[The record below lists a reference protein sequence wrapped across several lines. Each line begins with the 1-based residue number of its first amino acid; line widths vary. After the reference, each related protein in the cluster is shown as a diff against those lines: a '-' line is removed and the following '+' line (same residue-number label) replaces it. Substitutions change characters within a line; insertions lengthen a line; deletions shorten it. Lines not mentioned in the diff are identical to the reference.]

1 MTSLEYMSSYNFY
14 MAENQQT
21 TKDEFN
27 YDWIYLCILLMS
39 WQSLMNN
46 KIKVH
51 IIHKLLYIYSIIFN
65 FILTKLKNYV
75 IIKVF
80 TNLYSTNSNDLMS

>member
-1 MTSLEYMSSYNFY
+1 
-14 MAENQQT
+14 
-21 TKDEFN
+21 
-27 YDWIYLCILLMS
+27 MS

>member
-1 MTSLEYMSSYNFY
+1 

-65 FILTKLKNYV
+65 FILTKLNNYV
-75 IIKVF
+75 IIKVS
-80 TNLYSTNSNDLMS
+80 TNLYSTNSNDLMI